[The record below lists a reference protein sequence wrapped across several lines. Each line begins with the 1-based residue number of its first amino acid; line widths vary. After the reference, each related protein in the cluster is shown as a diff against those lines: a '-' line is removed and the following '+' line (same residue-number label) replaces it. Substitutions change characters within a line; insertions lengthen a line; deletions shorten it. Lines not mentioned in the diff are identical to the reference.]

1 MTNKDQA
8 AEIESEE
15 LKRQERLA
23 RKRVG
28 DEKVDERLEQLAQ
41 LSIEDTLELK
51 EKADALNEEF
61 IKASSVDF
69 DSDIAQEAVKKY
81 LDYTAYA
88 LHKLQGK
95 ELVIDF
101 EMCTNFANSIANDED
116 KKAAFN
122 QFGENLA
129 EHFSKAMHHYA
140 EQQFTQK

>member
-1 MTNKDQA
+1 MTDKDQV

-23 RKRVG
+23 RERVG

-51 EKADALNEEF
+51 TKADALNEVF
-61 IKASSVDF
+61 IKTTSAEF
-69 DSDIAQEAVKKY
+69 DSEVAQEAVKQY

-88 LHKLQGK
+88 LNKLQGK

-101 EMCTNFANSIANDED
+101 DMCTTFANSIANDED
-116 KKAAFN
+116 RKAAFN

-140 EQQFTQK
+140 EQNFAK